1 MEMKLRSML
10 IRETDGVR
18 GTEMCNSL
26 GEIKKIKLKVKKNGT
41 KKNLKRKK

>member
-26 GEIKKIKLKVKKNGT
+26 GEKK
-41 KKNLKRKK
+41 